1 MTPKEKAIYIINQIN
16 GHPITIEE
24 WDKASDYAK
33 NDLKRKAK
41 IVVYEVLKIPYLLKR
56 ETYFYNQVI
65 KEIELL

>member
-16 GHPITIEE
+16 GQPITIEE